1 MYLRAGRTPP
11 PSLVNGSVT
20 DVVAQVP
27 VPSILA
33 NPEWVTT
40 ANMSDTVIKDNF
52 VTPSQ
57 LCAGQYASAC
67 TAAGISR

>member
-1 MYLRAGRTPP
+1 V
-11 PSLVNGSVT
+11 SK
-20 DVVAQVP
+20 VP

-40 ANMSDTVIKDNF
+40 ANMNATVIKDNF
-52 VTPSQ
+52 VPVAQ

-67 TAAGISR
+67 TAAGISG

>member
-1 MYLRAGRTPP
+1 
-11 PSLVNGSVT
+11 
-20 DVVAQVP
+20 VVSQVP

-40 ANMSDTVIKDNF
+40 ANMNDTVIKDNF
-52 VTPSQ
+52 VTASV

-67 TAAGISR
+67 RAAGLSG